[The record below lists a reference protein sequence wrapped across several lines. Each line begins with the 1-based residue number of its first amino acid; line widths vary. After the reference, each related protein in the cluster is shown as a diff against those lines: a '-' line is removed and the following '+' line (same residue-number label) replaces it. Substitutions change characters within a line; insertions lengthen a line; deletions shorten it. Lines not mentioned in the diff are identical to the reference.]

1 MRQLTCPRAGEAGPR
16 RGSLQWKTKNPGLDT
31 RDDGAD
37 NGTRTRALDL
47 GKVALYQLSYVR
59 KRLTRIFYFTQCNF
73 IKQYK
78 AQIENFKACGIF

>member
-1 MRQLTCPRAGEAGPR
+1 MGGGYESRTHLNGFADRYLTAWFTHHGFK
-16 RGSLQWKTKNPGLDT
+16 KT
-31 RDDGAD
+31 GAD